1 VAKEVPDRIRLSDDE
16 LKELLVEAKHQL
28 ITTEGTGEASA
39 CAIVTSS
46 SADNSNDNDDNGMQ
60 VDMEEKDNRT
70 EAVADLDDEIDQL
83 YMAGYDDDETEGV
96 RMDGAGMAGLTYYA
110 TNDDDPYI
118 TLKGEADEDEDE
130 TIKINPQDNLIICG
144 KADGDMS
151 TLDIEVYN
159 ADEDV
164 LFTHHSILLSAFPLA
179 VEWLDYDPHPDN
191 GHGNYVAVGTM
202 DPVIE
207 VWDLD
212 VIDEME
218 PVFVLGS
225 KMKLKS
231 KKKVG
236 QGHSDAVMAL
246 SWNRSVKLVSPDQVP
261 CEVSTFTSVLIQEC
275 PSQWIS

>member
-1 VAKEVPDRIRLSDDE
+1 MI
-16 LKELLVEAKHQL
+16 
-28 ITTEGTGEASA
+28 
-39 CAIVTSS
+39 
-46 SADNSNDNDDNGMQ
+46 
-60 VDMEEKDNRT
+60 
-70 EAVADLDDEIDQL
+70 ADL
-83 YMAGYDDDETEGV
+83 
-96 RMDGAGMAGLTYYA
+96 
-110 TNDDDPYI
+110 
-118 TLKGEADEDEDE
+118 
-130 TIKINPQDNLIICG
+130 LIIY
-144 KADGDMS
+144 
-151 TLDIEVYN
+151 L
-159 ADEDV
+159 
-164 LFTHHSILLSAFPLA
+164 
-179 VEWLDYDPHPDN
+179 
-191 GHGNYVAVGTM
+191 GNYVAVGTM